1 MKYICTP
8 MKQCILL
15 IYILLGHYAGNI
27 SYAQDPL
34 PEFKLK
40 MINSNKLLISWHNPF
55 KNCVKLSVQRSG
67 DNKNFKTIV
76 TAKNPKLYENSFTD
90 TKLPKNKT
98 SFYRIQYTLKN
109 GKTYFSL
116 IHSTQEKEPQKNTVS
131 NTTAPVW
138 KASPFVFTNRNG
150 EIQILVNNPSQ
161 FVYKV
166 LFLEE
171 NGAELFQIKRI
182 DTDNLILDKTNFVHS
197 GWFQFELYKDDV
209 LLEKNTIY
217 LKQLK

>member
-1 MKYICTP
+1 
-8 MKQCILL
+8 MKQCTLIIFILL
-15 IYILLGHYAGNI
+15 SEYAGNI

-40 MINSNKLLISWHNPF
+40 MINSNKWLISWHNPF
-55 KNCVKLSVQRSG
+55 RNCVKLSVQRSG
-67 DNKNFKTIV
+67 DDKNFKTIV

-90 TKLPKNKT
+90 TKLPKNKNC
-98 SFYRIQYTLKN
+98 FYRIQYILKN

-116 IHSTQEKEPQKNTVS
+116 MHSTLEREAEKNMVS
-131 NTTAPVW
+131 NTSNPVW
-138 KASPFVFTNRNG
+138 KPSPFVFTNRNG

-161 FVYKV
+161 FVYKL
-166 LFLEE
+166 LFQEE
-171 NGAELFQIKRI
+171 NGAELFQIKKI
-182 DTDNLILDKTNFVHS
+182 DTDNLILDKTNFIHS

-217 LKQLK
+217 LKPLK